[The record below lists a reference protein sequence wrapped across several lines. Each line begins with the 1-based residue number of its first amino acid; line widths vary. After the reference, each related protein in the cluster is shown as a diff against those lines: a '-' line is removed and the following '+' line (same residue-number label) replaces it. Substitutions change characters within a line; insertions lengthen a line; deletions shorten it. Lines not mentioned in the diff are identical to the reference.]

1 MSHKENKRHE
11 EKASGFKK
19 NDLILVLLVFA
30 AASIFFAGHLFTSQ
44 KSAGVVEI
52 QIDGKVV
59 ETLDLQK
66 ERAFKINGGTNTVQI
81 ENGKVKM
88 AAANCPD
95 QICVH
100 QKAISRNGESIICL
114 PNKIVR
120 WRRSRTG
127 CGDELRYEEKYSQN
141 SVVWCI
147 YCPCADI

>member
-1 MSHKENKRHE
+1 MSHKENKSHE

-19 NDLILVLLVFA
+19 NDLILVLLVFVA
-30 AASIFFAGHLFTSQ
+30 AGIFFAGHLFTSQ

-95 QICVH
+95 QICVKH
-100 QKAISRNGESIICL
+100 GPLAHGAMPIVCL
-114 PNKIVR
+114 PNR
-120 WRRSRTG
+120 
-127 CGDELRYEEKYSQN
+127 
-141 SVVWCI
+141 VVIKWAKDAV
-147 YCPCADI
+147 ADAVA

>member
-1 MSHKENKRHE
+1 MSHKENKSHE

-95 QICVH
+95 QICVNTGWIDQEH
-100 QKAISRNGESIICL
+100 DMIVCM
-114 PNKIVR
+114 PNKVIVQIV
-120 WRRSRTG
+120 
-127 CGDELRYEEKYSQN
+127 EK
-141 SVVWCI
+141 
-147 YCPCADI
+147 

>member
-1 MSHKENKRHE
+1 MS
-11 EKASGFKK
+11 S
-19 NDLILVLLVFA
+19 LYLLRQA
-30 AASIFFAGHLFTSQ
+30 FFAGHLFTSQ

-114 PNKIVR
+114 PNKIVLKIVD
-120 WRRSRTG
+120 G
-127 CGDELRYEEKYSQN
+127 EEAELDAVTN
-141 SVVWCI
+141 
-147 YCPCADI
+147 

>member
-1 MSHKENKRHE
+1 MSHKENKSHE

-30 AASIFFAGHLFTSQ
+30 AAGIFFSGHLFTSQ
-44 KSAGVVEI
+44 KSAG
-52 QIDGKVV
+52 VV

-114 PNKIVR
+114 PNKIVLKIVD
-120 WRRSRTG
+120 G
-127 CGDELRYEEKYSQN
+127 EEAELDAVTN
-141 SVVWCI
+141 
-147 YCPCADI
+147 

>member
-1 MSHKENKRHE
+1 MSHKENKSHE
-11 EKASGFKK
+11 EKASGLKK

-30 AASIFFAGHLFTSQ
+30 AAGIFFSGHLFTSQ

-52 QIDGKVV
+52 QIDG
-59 ETLDLQK
+59 TLDLQK

-114 PNKIVR
+114 PNKIVLKIVD
-120 WRRSRTG
+120 G
-127 CGDELRYEEKYSQN
+127 EEAELDAVTN
-141 SVVWCI
+141 
-147 YCPCADI
+147 

>member
-1 MSHKENKRHE
+1 MSYKENKSHE

-30 AASIFFAGHLFTSQ
+30 VAGIFFAGHLFTSQ

-100 QKAISRNGESIICL
+100 QGFISTSLLPITCL
-114 PNKIVR
+114 PNRLVIRVR
-120 WRRSRTG
+120 
-127 CGDELRYEEKYSQN
+127 EEV
-141 SVVWCI
+141 SVPDDTAPVPDGVT
-147 YCPCADI
+147 Y

>member
-1 MSHKENKRHE
+1 MSHKENKSHE

-30 AASIFFAGHLFTSQ
+30 AAGIFFAGHLFTSQ

-100 QKAISRNGESIICL
+100 QRAISKNGESIICL
-114 PNKIVR
+114 PNKVVVSIE
-120 WRRSRTG
+120 G
-127 CGDELRYEEKYSQN
+127 AEDSQID
-141 SVVWCI
+141 VV
-147 YCPCADI
+147 AR

>member
-1 MSHKENKRHE
+1 MSHKENKSHE

-30 AASIFFAGHLFTSQ
+30 AAGIFFSGHLFTSQ

-81 ENGKVKM
+81 ENGNKY
-88 AAANCPD
+88 
-95 QICVH
+95 
-100 QKAISRNGESIICL
+100 CL
-114 PNKIVR
+114 LMKIFITVLYVNMYIR
-120 WRRSRTG
+120 
-127 CGDELRYEEKYSQN
+127 
-141 SVVWCI
+141 
-147 YCPCADI
+147 

>member
-1 MSHKENKRHE
+1 MSHKENKSHE

-30 AASIFFAGHLFTSQ
+30 AAGIFFAGHLFTSQ

-81 ENGKVKM
+81 G
-88 AAANCPD
+88 
-95 QICVH
+95 VH

-114 PNKIVR
+114 PNKIVLKIVD
-120 WRRSRTG
+120 G
-127 CGDELRYEEKYSQN
+127 EEAELDAVTK
-141 SVVWCI
+141 
-147 YCPCADI
+147 

>member
-1 MSHKENKRHE
+1 MSHKENKSHE

-30 AASIFFAGHLFTSQ
+30 AAGVFFSGHLFTSQ

-100 QKAISRNGESIICL
+100 HSWISRNKETIVCL
-114 PNKIVR
+114 PDK
-120 WRRSRTG
+120 
-127 CGDELRYEEKYSQN
+127 
-141 SVVWCI
+141 VVI
-147 YCPCADI
+147 TIENGEDSGIDVLQH

>member
-1 MSHKENKRHE
+1 MEKKRSNF
-11 EKASGFKK
+11 SGGLGF
-19 NDLILVLLVFA
+19 VFA
-30 AASIFFAGHLFTSQ
+30 AAGIFFSGHLFTSQ

-114 PNKIVR
+114 PNKIVLKIVD
-120 WRRSRTG
+120 G
-127 CGDELRYEEKYSQN
+127 EEAELDAVTN
-141 SVVWCI
+141 
-147 YCPCADI
+147 

>member
-1 MSHKENKRHE
+1 M
-11 EKASGFKK
+11 
-19 NDLILVLLVFA
+19 
-30 AASIFFAGHLFTSQ
+30 
-44 KSAGVVEI
+44 
-52 QIDGKVV
+52 V

-114 PNKIVR
+114 PNKDRSENCR
-120 WRRSRTG
+120 WRSRTG

-147 YCPCADI
+147 YCPLR

>member
-1 MSHKENKRHE
+1 MSHKENKSHE
-11 EKASGFKK
+11 EKASGLKK

-30 AASIFFAGHLFTSQ
+30 AAGIFFSGHLFTSQ

-100 QKAISRNGESIICL
+100 HRRISRNKETIVCL
-114 PNKIVR
+114 PDK
-120 WRRSRTG
+120 
-127 CGDELRYEEKYSQN
+127 
-141 SVVWCI
+141 VVI
-147 YCPCADI
+147 TIENGEDSGIDVLQH